1 MNGIVLDL
9 SNMQV
14 AAACYP
20 SQPKMLT
27 TGSLQAMT
35 PTSLP
40 RQDAVQMKA
49 AQPSSPKQHGIKY
62 LETNWCEKLLWISK
76 KRLYLKHLKK
86 KTQQQTTTTKTV
98 LGDDRT
104 YCLPRTAI
112 SCKQHQLQQIGIF
125 LLKIKNNPCP
135 TSLSVA
141 HILVLLLFSFV

>member
-1 MNGIVLDL
+1 MWEIALNLKEETL
-9 SNMQV
+9 FE
-14 AAACYP
+14 
-20 SQPKMLT
+20 
-27 TGSLQAMT
+27 
-35 PTSLP
+35 TS
-40 RQDAVQMKA
+40 
-49 AQPSSPKQHGIKY
+49 
-62 LETNWCEKLLWISK
+62 
-76 KRLYLKHLKK
+76 KK